1 MADLF
6 APKFQGDVAFERPL
20 QAVEQ
25 PSALAALA
33 GLGEFFVKDYGAKLD
48 ADARAATKRAS
59 SIDPN
64 LSVFQQGL
72 ERVQALRDQKGEA
85 AALIAERQLA
95 KNFALQGIEFD
106 TDYQNVYTATTG
118 RPWAGYGRDNE
129 SFMREQALQDPQV
142 QASYVASFAI
152 LPKDSTD
159 EQRIEYAIGQKA
171 TLQASADVIARS
183 KAEAGYAWSV
193 ETEAAYGKAID
204 TFLSANLGSLVSTV
218 QGGGRVGPQALANL
232 TASWSQLKVNISRPS
247 GVSDDQWKST
257 QSKITNI
264 DTMLTNLQK
273 ASSSDVLFE
282 EITTAMANSLIKEGG
297 GDVTSLLSAMTAIKD
312 PSSLTN
318 LMGGNVETFIMD
330 IGKSINLDI
339 TQPQLFSHLLEQST
353 GQDAGSTITIT
364 ELPPSIQAKVKG
376 LSPQQYYDG
385 LKASGQLTGL
395 VDPNALQRPEGRQQF
410 VENAAGIGA
419 VMMSMENDQFLS
431 SDFLK
436 QLVANPQFIRN
447 VTALEAVDPEGAAVV
462 RSYIVSGLN
471 TELARQQRNVAVI
484 EQNLGAVW
492 DGSKYVITRE
502 SIMQKGGFTE
512 EQADRFLAWVG
523 KTYGGNTAQLANGMV
538 PLPEG
543 MGFNPQGLA
552 SAYDRRNAMN
562 VIQTTV
568 NSLTP
573 QRPEQ
578 EPLPTAELPSNASVV
593 NRNGFEIAVNKSM
606 SPLIGSMEGAS
617 KLTVQG
623 ADTNLDAVLTG
634 PFQDLQKRF
643 GKPLIINDA
652 LAKAGTSRETETKGS
667 RHFHGDALDISL
679 AGMSDAEKVKLVED
693 AVAAG
698 FQGFGF
704 GNNILHIDMGAKRVW
719 NYSISKFGGLD
730 INEMYA
736 KVTGSSVPRPVM
748 TVQTQ
753 TGDLQTPEV
762 DANES
767 APVDFQIISE
777 VTAPVAQV
785 ETTPTQ
791 PVEEQLLDQPI
802 EEQPQQETPQ
812 AQPQAQPTVAPEV
825 QALIDSLTNASEED
839 KQRILDFLNGGQ

>member
-33 GLGEFFVKDYGAKLD
+33 GLGEFFVKDYGAKLA
-48 ADARAATKRAS
+48 ADAQAATKRSS

-72 ERVQALRDQKGEA
+72 ERIQALRDQKGEA

-95 KNFALQGIEFD
+95 KNFALQGVEFD
-106 TDYQNVYTATTG
+106 ADYQNVYTATTG

-142 QASYVASFAI
+142 QASYIASFAM

-232 TASWSQLKVNISRPS
+232 QASWSQLKVNISRPS
-247 GVSDDQWKST
+247 GVADEQWKST
-257 QSKITNI
+257 QDKINNI
-264 DTMLTNLQK
+264 DSMLTNLQK

-282 EITTAMANSLIKEGG
+282 EITTAMANSLIQEGG

-318 LMGGNVETFIMD
+318 LMGGNVETFIMEA
-330 IGKSINLDI
+330 GKSINLNI
-339 TQPQLFSHLLEQST
+339 TQPQLFSHLLGQST
-353 GQDAGSTITIT
+353 GQQDGDVITIT
-364 ELPPSIQAKVKG
+364 ELPPTVQSKIQG

-385 LKASGQLTGL
+385 LKASGQLAAL
-395 VDPNALQRPEGRQQF
+395 IDPNAIQRPEGRQQF

-431 SDFLK
+431 SDFIK
-436 QLVANPQFIRN
+436 QLVANPQFLRN

-462 RSYIVSGLN
+462 RSYIISGLN
-471 TELARQQRNVAVI
+471 TELARQQRNVGAI
-484 EQNLGAVW
+484 EQGLGAVW

-523 KTYGGNTAQLANGMV
+523 KTYGGNTELLAQGMV

-543 MGFNPQGLA
+543 LGFNPQGLS
-552 SAYDRRNAMN
+552 SAYDRRNAMT
-562 VIQTTV
+562 VIQDTV
-568 NSLTP
+568 RMLTP
-573 QRPEQ
+573 DMPQQAAPELTVETLTGQ
-578 EPLPTAELPSNASVV
+578 TSTDLIRTAESALGLNENKQRALVSQYLAEGGVNIDPSQTAWCAAFVNATLSKTGLDGTGALNARSFLNWGEEVTTPQLGDVV
-593 NRNGFEIAVNKSM
+593 VLSRGTDPNLGHVGFFKGFDA
-606 SPLIGSMEGAS
+606 
-617 KLTVQG
+617 QG
-623 ADTNLDAVLTG
+623 
-634 PFQDLQKRF
+634 
-643 GKPLIINDA
+643 
-652 LAKAGTSRETETKGS
+652 
-667 RHFHGDALDISL
+667 
-679 AGMSDAEKVKLVED
+679 
-693 AVAAG
+693 
-698 FQGFGF
+698 
-704 GNNILHIDMGAKRVW
+704 NILILGGNQGDEVSVKS
-719 NYSISKFGGLD
+719 YSADRLLGYRRPAGSTNVGTEAGL
-730 INEMYA
+730 
-736 KVTGSSVPRPVM
+736 
-748 TVQTQ
+748 TQ
-753 TGDLQTPEV
+753 NIYRAATDP
-762 DANES
+762 S
-767 APVDFQIISE
+767 FMP
-777 VTAPVAQV
+777 APVA
-785 ETTPTQ
+785 PTQ
-791 PVEEQLLDQPI
+791 PLNAFTAPIQVGDQTIGAAPVEEQPQ
-802 EEQPQQETPQ
+802 EQPTQEAATTPQPTAQET
-812 AQPQAQPTVAPEV
+812 AVSPEV
-825 QALIDSLTNASEED
+825 QALLDSLTGASEEE
-839 KQRILDFLNGGQ
+839 KQRIVEFLGR

>member
-59 SIDPN
+59 SVDPN

-72 ERVQALRDQKGEA
+72 ERIQALRDQKGEA

-95 KNFALQGIEFD
+95 KNFALQGVEFD
-106 TDYQNVYTATTG
+106 ADYQNVYTATTG

-142 QASYVASFAI
+142 QASYIASFAM

-232 TASWSQLKVNISRPS
+232 QASWSQLKVNISRPS
-247 GVSDDQWKST
+247 GVADEQWKST
-257 QSKITNI
+257 QDKINNI
-264 DTMLTNLQK
+264 DSMLTNLQK

-282 EITTAMANSLIKEGG
+282 EITTAMANSLIQEGG

-318 LMGGNVETFIMD
+318 LMGGNVETFIMEA
-330 IGKSINLDI
+330 GKSINLNI
-339 TQPQLFSHLLEQST
+339 TQPQLFSHLLGQST
-353 GQDAGSTITIT
+353 GQQDGGVITIT
-364 ELPPSIQAKVKG
+364 ELPPTVQSKIQG

-385 LKASGQLTGL
+385 LKASGQLAAL
-395 VDPNALQRPEGRQQF
+395 IDPNAIQRPEGRQQF

-431 SDFLK
+431 SDFIK
-436 QLVANPQFIRN
+436 QLVANPQFLRN

-462 RSYIVSGLN
+462 RSYIISGLN
-471 TELARQQRNVAVI
+471 TELARQQRNVGAI
-484 EQNLGAVW
+484 EQGLGAVW

-523 KTYGGNTAQLANGMV
+523 KTYGGNTELLAQGMV

-543 MGFNPQGLA
+543 LGFNPQGLS
-552 SAYDRRNAMN
+552 SAYDRRNAMT
-562 VIQTTV
+562 VIQDTV
-568 NSLTP
+568 RMLTP
-573 QRPEQ
+573 DMPQQAAPELTVETLTGQ
-578 EPLPTAELPSNASVV
+578 TSTDLIRTAESALGLNENKQRALVSQYLAEGGVNIDPSQTAWCAAFVNATLSKTGLDGTGALNARSFLNWGEEVTTPQLGDVV
-593 NRNGFEIAVNKSM
+593 VLSRGTDPNLGHVGFFKGFDA
-606 SPLIGSMEGAS
+606 
-617 KLTVQG
+617 QG
-623 ADTNLDAVLTG
+623 
-634 PFQDLQKRF
+634 
-643 GKPLIINDA
+643 
-652 LAKAGTSRETETKGS
+652 
-667 RHFHGDALDISL
+667 
-679 AGMSDAEKVKLVED
+679 
-693 AVAAG
+693 
-698 FQGFGF
+698 
-704 GNNILHIDMGAKRVW
+704 NILILGGNQGDEVSVKS
-719 NYSISKFGGLD
+719 YSADRLLGYRRPAGSTNVGTEAGL
-730 INEMYA
+730 
-736 KVTGSSVPRPVM
+736 
-748 TVQTQ
+748 TQ
-753 TGDLQTPEV
+753 NIYRAATDP
-762 DANES
+762 S
-767 APVDFQIISE
+767 FMP
-777 VTAPVAQV
+777 APVAPTQPLNAFTAPIQV
-785 ETTPTQ
+785 GDQTIGAAPVEEQ
-791 PVEEQLLDQPI
+791 PVEEQPTQEAATTPQPTA
-802 EEQPQQETPQ
+802 QET
-812 AQPQAQPTVAPEV
+812 AVSPEV
-825 QALIDSLTNASEED
+825 QALLDSLTGASEEE
-839 KQRILDFLNGGQ
+839 KQRIVEFLGR

>member
-33 GLGEFFVKDYGAKLD
+33 GLGEFFVKDYGAKLA
-48 ADARAATKRAS
+48 ADAQAATKRSS

-72 ERVQALRDQKGEA
+72 ERIQALRDQKGEA

-95 KNFALQGIEFD
+95 KNFALQGVEFD
-106 TDYQNVYTATTG
+106 ADYQNVYTATTG

-142 QASYVASFAI
+142 QASYIASFAM

-232 TASWSQLKVNISRPS
+232 QASWSQLKVNISRPS
-247 GVSDDQWKST
+247 GVADEQWKST
-257 QSKITNI
+257 QDKINNI
-264 DTMLTNLQK
+264 DSMLTNLQK

-282 EITTAMANSLIKEGG
+282 EITTAMANSLIQEGG

-318 LMGGNVETFIMD
+318 LMGGNVETFIMEA
-330 IGKSINLDI
+330 GKSINLNI
-339 TQPQLFSHLLEQST
+339 TQPQLFSHLLGQST
-353 GQDAGSTITIT
+353 GQQDGDVITIT
-364 ELPPSIQAKVKG
+364 ELPPTVQSKIQG

-385 LKASGQLTGL
+385 LKASGQLAAL
-395 VDPNALQRPEGRQQF
+395 IDPNAIQRPEGRQQF

-431 SDFLK
+431 SDFIK
-436 QLVANPQFIRN
+436 QLVANPQFLRN

-462 RSYIVSGLN
+462 RSYIISGLN
-471 TELARQQRNVAVI
+471 TELARQQRNVGAI
-484 EQNLGAVW
+484 EQGLGAVW

-523 KTYGGNTAQLANGMV
+523 KTYGGNTELLAQGMV

-543 MGFNPQGLA
+543 LGFNPQGLS
-552 SAYDRRNAMN
+552 SAYDRRNAMT
-562 VIQTTV
+562 VIQDTV
-568 NSLTP
+568 RMLTP
-573 QRPEQ
+573 DMPQQAAPELTVETLTGQ
-578 EPLPTAELPSNASVV
+578 TSTDLIRTAESALGLNENKQRALVSQYLAEGGVNIDPSQTAWCAAFVNATLSKTGLDGTGALNARSFLNWGEEVTTPQLGDVV
-593 NRNGFEIAVNKSM
+593 VLSRGTDPNLGHVGFFKGFDA
-606 SPLIGSMEGAS
+606 
-617 KLTVQG
+617 QG
-623 ADTNLDAVLTG
+623 
-634 PFQDLQKRF
+634 
-643 GKPLIINDA
+643 
-652 LAKAGTSRETETKGS
+652 
-667 RHFHGDALDISL
+667 
-679 AGMSDAEKVKLVED
+679 
-693 AVAAG
+693 
-698 FQGFGF
+698 
-704 GNNILHIDMGAKRVW
+704 NILILGGNQGDEVSVKS
-719 NYSISKFGGLD
+719 YSADRLLG
-730 INEMYA
+730 YRRPA
-736 KVTGSSVPRPVM
+736 GSTNVG
-748 TVQTQ
+748 TEAALTQ
-753 TGDLQTPEV
+753 NIYRAATDP
-762 DANES
+762 S
-767 APVDFQIISE
+767 FMP
-777 VTAPVAQV
+777 APVA
-785 ETTPTQ
+785 PTQ
-791 PVEEQLLDQPI
+791 PLNAFTAPIQVGDQTIGAAPVEEQPQ
-802 EEQPQQETPQ
+802 EQPTQEAATTPQPTAQET
-812 AQPQAQPTVAPEV
+812 AVSPEV
-825 QALIDSLTNASEED
+825 QALLDSLTGASEEE
-839 KQRILDFLNGGQ
+839 KQRIVEFLGR

>member
-33 GLGEFFVKDYGAKLD
+33 GLGEFFVKDYGAKLA
-48 ADARAATKRAS
+48 ADAQAATKRSS

-72 ERVQALRDQKGEA
+72 ERIQALRDQKGEA

-95 KNFALQGIEFD
+95 KNFALQGVEFD
-106 TDYQNVYTATTG
+106 ADYQNVYTATTG

-142 QASYVASFAI
+142 QASYIASFAM

-232 TASWSQLKVNISRPS
+232 QASWSQLKVNISRPS
-247 GVSDDQWKST
+247 GVADEQWKST
-257 QSKITNI
+257 QDKINNI
-264 DTMLTNLQK
+264 DSMLTNLQK

-282 EITTAMANSLIKEGG
+282 EITTAMANSLIQEGG

-318 LMGGNVETFIMD
+318 LMGGNVETFIMEA
-330 IGKSINLDI
+330 GKSINLNI
-339 TQPQLFSHLLEQST
+339 TQPQLFSHLLGQST
-353 GQDAGSTITIT
+353 GQQDGDVITIT
-364 ELPPSIQAKVKG
+364 ELPPSVQSKIQG

-385 LKASGQLTGL
+385 LKASGQLAAL
-395 VDPNALQRPEGRQQF
+395 IDPNAIQRPEGRQQF

-431 SDFLK
+431 SDFIK
-436 QLVANPQFIRN
+436 QLVANPQFLRN

-462 RSYIVSGLN
+462 RSYIISGLN
-471 TELARQQRNVAVI
+471 TELARQQRNVGAI
-484 EQNLGAVW
+484 EQGLGAVW

-523 KTYGGNTAQLANGMV
+523 KTYGGNTELLAQGMV

-543 MGFNPQGLA
+543 LGFNPQGLS
-552 SAYDRRNAMN
+552 SAYDRRNAMT
-562 VIQTTV
+562 VIQDTV
-568 NSLTP
+568 RMLTP
-573 QRPEQ
+573 DMPQQAAPELTVETLTGQ
-578 EPLPTAELPSNASVV
+578 TSTDLIRTAESALGLNENKQRALVSQYLAEGGVNIDPSQTAWCAAFVNATLSKTGLDGTGALNARSFLNWGEEVTTPQLGDVV
-593 NRNGFEIAVNKSM
+593 VLSRGTDPNLGHVGFFKGFDA
-606 SPLIGSMEGAS
+606 
-617 KLTVQG
+617 QG
-623 ADTNLDAVLTG
+623 
-634 PFQDLQKRF
+634 
-643 GKPLIINDA
+643 
-652 LAKAGTSRETETKGS
+652 
-667 RHFHGDALDISL
+667 
-679 AGMSDAEKVKLVED
+679 
-693 AVAAG
+693 
-698 FQGFGF
+698 
-704 GNNILHIDMGAKRVW
+704 NILILGGNQGDEVSVKS
-719 NYSISKFGGLD
+719 YSADRLLGYRRPAGSTNVGTEAGL
-730 INEMYA
+730 
-736 KVTGSSVPRPVM
+736 
-748 TVQTQ
+748 TQ
-753 TGDLQTPEV
+753 NIYRAATDP
-762 DANES
+762 S
-767 APVDFQIISE
+767 FMP
-777 VTAPVAQV
+777 APVAPTQPLNAFTAPIQV
-785 ETTPTQ
+785 GDQTIGAAPVEEQ
-791 PVEEQLLDQPI
+791 PVEEQPAQ
-802 EEQPQQETPQ
+802 EAATTPQLTAQET
-812 AQPQAQPTVAPEV
+812 AVSPEV
-825 QALIDSLTNASEED
+825 QALLDSLTGASEEE
-839 KQRILDFLNGGQ
+839 KQRIVEFLGR

>member
-33 GLGEFFVKDYGAKLD
+33 GLGEFFVKDYGAKLA
-48 ADARAATKRAS
+48 ADAQAATKRSS

-72 ERVQALRDQKGEA
+72 ERIQALRDQKGEA

-95 KNFALQGIEFD
+95 KNFALQGVEFD
-106 TDYQNVYTATTG
+106 ADYQNVYTATTG

-142 QASYVASFAI
+142 QASYIASFAM

-232 TASWSQLKVNISRPS
+232 QASWSQLKVNISRPS
-247 GVSDDQWKST
+247 GVADEQWKST
-257 QSKITNI
+257 QDKINNI
-264 DTMLTNLQK
+264 DSMLTNLQK

-282 EITTAMANSLIKEGG
+282 EITTAMANSLIQEGG

-318 LMGGNVETFIMD
+318 LMGGNVETFIMEA
-330 IGKSINLDI
+330 GKSINLNI
-339 TQPQLFSHLLEQST
+339 TQPQLFSHLLGQST
-353 GQDAGSTITIT
+353 GQQDGGVITIT
-364 ELPPSIQAKVKG
+364 ELPPTVQSKIQG

-385 LKASGQLTGL
+385 LKASGQLAAL
-395 VDPNALQRPEGRQQF
+395 IDPNAIQRPEGRQQF

-431 SDFLK
+431 SDFIK
-436 QLVANPQFIRN
+436 QLVANPQFLRN

-462 RSYIVSGLN
+462 RSYIISGLN
-471 TELARQQRNVAVI
+471 TELARQQRNLGAI
-484 EQNLGAVW
+484 EQGLGAVW

-523 KTYGGNTAQLANGMV
+523 KTYGGNTELLAQGMV

-543 MGFNPQGLA
+543 LGFNPQGLS
-552 SAYDRRNAMN
+552 SAYDRRNAMT
-562 VIQTTV
+562 VIQDTV
-568 NSLTP
+568 RMLTP
-573 QRPEQ
+573 DMPQQAAPELTVETLTGQ
-578 EPLPTAELPSNASVV
+578 TSTDLIRTAESALGLNENKQRALVSQYLAEGGVNIDPSQTAWCAAFANATLSKTGLDGTGALNARSFLNWGEEVTTPQLGDVV
-593 NRNGFEIAVNKSM
+593 VLSRGTDPNLGHVGFFKGFDA
-606 SPLIGSMEGAS
+606 
-617 KLTVQG
+617 QG
-623 ADTNLDAVLTG
+623 
-634 PFQDLQKRF
+634 
-643 GKPLIINDA
+643 
-652 LAKAGTSRETETKGS
+652 
-667 RHFHGDALDISL
+667 
-679 AGMSDAEKVKLVED
+679 
-693 AVAAG
+693 
-698 FQGFGF
+698 
-704 GNNILHIDMGAKRVW
+704 NILILGGNQGDEVSVKS
-719 NYSISKFGGLD
+719 YSADRLLGYRRPAGSTNVGTEAGL
-730 INEMYA
+730 
-736 KVTGSSVPRPVM
+736 
-748 TVQTQ
+748 TQ
-753 TGDLQTPEV
+753 NIYRAATDP
-762 DANES
+762 S
-767 APVDFQIISE
+767 FMP
-777 VTAPVAQV
+777 APVA
-785 ETTPTQ
+785 PTQ
-791 PVEEQLLDQPI
+791 PLNAFTAPIQVGDQTIGAAPVEEQPQ
-802 EEQPQQETPQ
+802 EQPTQEAATTPQPTAQET
-812 AQPQAQPTVAPEV
+812 AVSPEV
-825 QALIDSLTNASEED
+825 QALLDSLTGASEEE
-839 KQRILDFLNGGQ
+839 KQRIVEFLGR